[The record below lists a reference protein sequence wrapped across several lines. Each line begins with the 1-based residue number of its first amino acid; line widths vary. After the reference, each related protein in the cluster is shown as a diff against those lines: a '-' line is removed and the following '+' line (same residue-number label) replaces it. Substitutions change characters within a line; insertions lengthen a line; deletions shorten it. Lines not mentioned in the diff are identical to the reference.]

1 MRGGAKY
8 QFPNYWN
15 RSGEIKHGQR
25 KGLLMSKRLIPMLL
39 LIIGLVLLLFVF
51 SPFLVRLWSG
61 SGPTSWEEVG
71 AFGDSFGAFNALFS
85 GLGFVLVVVALLIQ
99 QRELRD
105 QQRQIQTQQFEHS
118 FFELLKLHHEIVGNY
133 KAYIA
138 MFGKEFHGRDGFQRV
153 RALIQEKSPP
163 PPIDEATQK
172 AFDAFFQSIC
182 LSPSCYLGHYFRN
195 LCQIARFVEDSEL
208 AESDQRRYGAILK
221 AQLSDDELALL
232 FYDGLSHYGRKTFKP
247 LLEKYHF
254 FEDLL
259 PAERLRAFENA
270 FNYSAEAFGSTSD
283 HWGMEA
289 RP

>member
-1 MRGGAKY
+1 MSSDEADGPAAKNWHKMKRTPAVIGLTLI
-8 QFPNYWN
+8 FAIVILSFFFSP
-15 RSGEIKHGQR
+15 
-25 KGLLMSKRLIPMLL
+25 LLMRFWAGS
-39 LIIGLVLLLFVF
+39 
-51 SPFLVRLWSG
+51 SP
-61 SGPTSWEEVG
+61 WENAG

-85 GLGFVLVVVALLIQ
+85 GLGFVLVAVALLIQ

-133 KAYIA
+133 KAFISSHS
-138 MFGKEFHGRDGFQRV
+138 KEYHGRDGFQRV
-153 RALIQEKSPP
+153 RALIQEKAPAPP
-163 PPIDEATQK
+163 FDEATQT

-182 LSPSCYLGHYFRN
+182 LSPSCYLGHCFRN
-195 LCQIARFVEDSEL
+195 LYQIARYVEDGEL
-208 AESDQRRYGAILK
+208 AEKDKRRYAAILK

-259 PAERLRAFENA
+259 PAERLRAFA
-270 FNYSAEAFGSTSD
+270 SGFNYSPEAFGAVAD

-289 RP
+289 KK

>member
-1 MRGGAKY
+1 MSMKRGMGFWIVIILGA
-8 QFPNYWN
+8 
-15 RSGEIKHGQR
+15 
-25 KGLLMSKRLIPMLL
+25 
-39 LIIGLVLLLFVF
+39 VLLSFAL
-51 SPFLVRLWSG
+51 SPFLVRHWSG
-61 SGPTSWEEVG
+61 SGSLSWEEAG

-99 QRELRD
+99 QRELRE

-138 MFGKEFHGRDGFQRV
+138 MFGKEFYGRDGFQRV
-153 RALIQEKSPP
+153 RALIQEKAPSPP
-163 PPIDEATQK
+163 MNDTTQQ

-195 LCQIARFVEDSEL
+195 LYQIVRFVED
-208 AESDQRRYGAILK
+208 AEMGDKDQRRYAAILK

-232 FYDGLSHYGRKTFKP
+232 FYDGLSDYGRMTFKP

-259 PAERLRAFENA
+259 PAERLRAFVNA
-270 FNYSAEAFGSTSD
+270 FNYNEAAFGTAAD
-283 HWGMEA
+283 HWG
-289 RP
+289 